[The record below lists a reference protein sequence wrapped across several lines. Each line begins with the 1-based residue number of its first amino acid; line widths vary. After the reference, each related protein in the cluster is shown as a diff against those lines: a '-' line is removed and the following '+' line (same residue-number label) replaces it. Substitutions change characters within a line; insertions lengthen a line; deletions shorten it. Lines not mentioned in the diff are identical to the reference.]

1 MITVPSSRLSLP
13 VDTFDNV
20 ERRTL
25 SLGALEKT
33 STRGAT
39 VERFTEVPE
48 GF

>member
-1 MITVPSSRLSLP
+1 MITVFVSPFP
-13 VDTFDNV
+13 WTTC